1 MREIKFRAF
10 ENGIMYQQVRCGGLF
25 NGVPTAPTT
34 WIEEKGW
41 VNLTGQPHTKVM
53 QFTGLKDKNGVEI
66 YEGDVLE
73 CKTFIGQYKAVVCFG
88 EYNQDGS
95 GDEYP
100 PTKCIGFYTDKTK
113 AIQTE
118 RNRHSFDDTTSIV
131 DSEFSWIKVIGN
143 IYENPE
149 LLKGASE

>member
-1 MREIKFRAF
+1 MREIKFRGFCNIGNKMYDKFYIEDHLKFAF
-10 ENGIMYQQVRCGGLF
+10 MDELINSAQERYTL
-25 NGVPTAPTT
+25 
-34 WIEEKGW
+34 
-41 VNLTGQPHTKVM
+41 M

-66 YEGDVLE
+66 YEGDVIE
-73 CKTFIGQYKAVVCFG
+73 CKTYIGQYKAVVCFG

-100 PTKCIGFYTDKTK
+100 PTKCIGFYADKIK
-113 AIQTE
+113 AVQTE
-118 RNRHSFDDTTSIV
+118 RDRHSFDDTTSII

-149 LLKGASE
+149 LLKGG